1 MNSAVD
7 NADPAPRAAK
17 KTSYLQL
24 FDDPDQERV
33 RADLSEFF
41 GPRAEIY
48 LAVYDK
54 MREGPA
60 AKRMV
65 TRSWSWP
72 VFFGAFTWFFYR
84 KMYAYGA
91 LLIIAPLILGYLFGG
106 TSSAI
111 GILLAMWAKGW
122 YVNSAL
128 SRISKADK
136 LGLTGTE
143 RAEYLQRAGGVSLT
157 AGIFAGLIYA
167 LVVAAAIFAAVNRH
181 TAGH

>member
-7 NADPAPRAAK
+7 NADPEPRAAK

-54 MREGPA
+54 MREAPA

-72 VFFGAFTWFFYR
+72 VLLGAFTWFFYR

-91 LLIIAPLILGYLFGG
+91 SLIIAPIILGYLFGG
-106 TSSAI
+106 TSTVI
-111 GILLAMWAKGW
+111 GILFAMWAKCW
-122 YVNSAL
+122 YVNYAL
-128 SRISKADK
+128 SRVSKADK
-136 LGLTGTE
+136 LGLMGTE
-143 RAEYLQRAGGVSLT
+143 RTEYLQRAGGVSLT
-157 AGIFAGLIYA
+157 AGIFAGVIYA
-167 LVVAAAIFAAVNRH
+167 LAIAAAIYAAVNQH

>member
-1 MNSAVD
+1 MSSAVD
-7 NADPAPRAAK
+7 NAEPRPRTGK
-17 KTSYLQL
+17 KASYLDL

-41 GPRAEIY
+41 GPRAEVY

-54 MREGPA
+54 MREAPV
-60 AKRMV
+60 AKRAV
-65 TRSWSWP
+65 IRSWSWP
-72 VFFGAFTWFFYR
+72 VFLGAFTWFFYR

-91 LLIIAPLILGYLFGG
+91 LLIIAPVILGYLFGG
-106 TSSAI
+106 TSAVI
-111 GILLAMWAKGW
+111 GILFAMWAKCW
-122 YVNSAL
+122 YVNSGL

-143 RAEYLQRAGGVSLT
+143 RADYLQNAGGVSLT

-167 LVVAAAIFAAVNRH
+167 LALAAAIFAAVNRH
-181 TAGH
+181 PVGH

>member
-7 NADPAPRAAK
+7 NADPTPRAGK
-17 KTSYLQL
+17 KASYLAL
-24 FDDPDQERV
+24 VDDPDQERV

-41 GPRAEIY
+41 GPHAEAY

-54 MREGPA
+54 MREAPA
-60 AKRMV
+60 ARRTMI
-65 TRSWSWP
+65 RSWSWP
-72 VFFGAFTWFFYR
+72 VFLGAFTWFFYR

-91 LLIIAPLILGYLFGG
+91 IFIIAPIILGYLLGG

-111 GILLAMWAKGW
+111 GILFAMWAKGW

-136 LGLTGTE
+136 LGLTDTE

-167 LVVAAAIFAAVNRH
+167 LVLAAVIFAAVNRH